1 MWRTRPSDQL
11 LYEARM
17 SILHLK
23 CEVAALRFVL
33 AARRLSKLLLKGGFN
48 PDQPRDDRGRWT
60 DAGAGDPGSG
70 AGDDAQFILIGGPGA
85 QSGYPL
91 DILGEDALGGHTYE
105 RHVGKSEEYLK
116 ARIVGSRTNV
126 AGIFTVGERRAGSFT
141 SLEAA
146 NKLINSTLAQNG
158 NRVDAVAA
166 GRFPPSLPFMFVFA
180 DFDSPTGYEAF
191 APNDRAQPRM
201 RPTYGVTV
209 FIRRTSASEKGYYVH
224 SAWPTNRD

>member
-1 MWRTRPSDQL
+1 MTDKTFDQL
-11 LYEARM
+11 FYEARL
-17 SILHLK
+17 SLLHLK
-23 CEVAALRFVL
+23 CEVAALRFIL
-33 AARRLSKLLLKGGFN
+33 AARRLSVLLRKGGFN

-60 DAGAGDPGSG
+60 EGGAGDPGSG
-70 AGDDAQFILIGGPGA
+70 AGDDGQVILVGGPGA
-85 QSGYPL
+85 RSGYPV
-91 DILGEDALGGHTYE
+91 DILDEAALGGHTYE
-105 RHVGKSEEYLK
+105 RHVGKSEEYLT

-158 NRVDAVAA
+158 NRVDAFAA

-191 APNDRAQPRM
+191 ASNDRVQPRM

-209 FIRRTSASEKGYYVH
+209 LIRRTAGSEKGYHVH
-224 SAWPTNRD
+224 SAWPTNRG